1 MCLIYKNINYK
12 WSVVEVKVV
21 VENRDDCFIQRPPGR
36 RHFLFT
42 IGEENIVDSMVGRAG
57 LLWKII
63 AKF

>member
-12 WSVVEVKVV
+12 WSVVEVEVV

-42 IGEENIVDSMVGRAG
+42 MGEELSERTRATAT
-57 LLWKII
+57 LEEN